1 MQQPSN
7 DVVFNKF
14 GPLMLLS
21 PFGLYSKGTS
31 PMVYRWAVLV
41 HGRRRDTG
49 NLSGKSRD
57 ERVSGVMSNV
67 EHREVVY
74 SQARDHVSQYLSC
87 RVLCWQAND
96 MQRINIVA
104 LQTRLILLETIDHFL
119 PPTVRKSTCFC
130 DSRCNPKLQYAD
142 EKVFFISVGPT
153 LIETPGFVKY
163 VLNTNVR
170 VSLGYSVCLFRF
182 LLHYLF
188 DILN

>member
-1 MQQPSN
+1 
-7 DVVFNKF
+7 
-14 GPLMLLS
+14 
-21 PFGLYSKGTS
+21 
-31 PMVYRWAVLV
+31 
-41 HGRRRDTG
+41 
-49 NLSGKSRD
+49 
-57 ERVSGVMSNV
+57 
-67 EHREVVY
+67 
-74 SQARDHVSQYLSC
+74 
-87 RVLCWQAND
+87 

-182 LLHYLF
+182 LMHYLF